1 MDPPACSSAHPFLP
15 MIYLRSILSGRS
27 CRTHPTADPWSLT
40 ALLLLAW
47 ACLPG
52 MLAAQ
57 PVLVELDTLPAYGAN
72 ACHEARDWLVHPG
85 DCRTTVYREGTR
97 DIVLSNGLVLRRWRI
112 YPGFATTH
120 VTLSSNGENFV
131 RGVKPEARLVLDGDT
146 VDIGGLQ
153 GQPEYAYLLPEWLDD
168 MTAPPDAFRLDAYEI
183 DSIPPLMPWK
193 QTRWIP
199 ATRFAATGR
208 RIHFHFSHPA
218 EKWKGIRVTIHYE
231 MYDGIPLVGKWISIQ
246 VEGRKAL
253 RLDHFTSEILAV
265 REEESAVDHGAGLL
279 TPNILVQSDYAFHDM
294 SSRFSNKTVH
304 WLPDPQYSSQVNYL
318 RQTPCLLA
326 VFPPIGPG
334 IVLSPGD
341 TFRTFRIWEL
351 FLDSH
356 DRERKG
362 LAERRMYR
370 ILSPWATENPIFM
383 HLTST
388 DPEVI
393 RSAVDQCAETG
404 FEMVILSFGSGF
416 NMEDTRPEN
425 IAKFKGLA
433 DYAHSKGI
441 QLGGYSLFSS
451 RRIDD
456 RNDCIHPQTGKPGG
470 AIFGNAPCLGSA
482 WGIEYLNHLRNF
494 LSKTGFDLLE
504 HDGPY
509 PGDLCA
515 SSGHPG
521 HEGLEDSQWQQ
532 WSMTV
537 EFYEWLREQGIYLN
551 APDWYFLNGSNKT
564 GIGYREVNW
573 SLPRERQLI
582 LGRQNIYDGTWTK
595 LPSMGWTFTP
605 LVEYH
610 GGGAAA
616 TLEPLSEHLDA
627 YLAHLWQNFGAGV
640 QSCYRGPRLYD
651 GPVVKEAV
659 VRVVDWYKQY
669 RDILNADVIHLR
681 RPDGQDWDGF
691 LHVDPQL
698 PVKGMAMLFN
708 PTDVPLSRSI
718 RLPLYY
724 TGLRENATVSL
735 GYSDRTAAL
744 FAESERQPLDA
755 AGSIRLDLVL
765 PARGWVAVRLTE

>member
-1 MDPPACSSAHPFLP
+1 MHHRRKFPFQ
-15 MIYLRSILSGRS
+15 RNR
-27 CRTHPTADPWSLT
+27 SLT
-40 ALLLLAW
+40 VGLLFTW
-47 ACLPG
+47 FG
-52 MLAAQ
+52 LAAQ
-57 PVLVELDTLPAYGAN
+57 AVLVDLDTLPAFGSA
-72 ACHEARDWLVHPG
+72 ACQERNDWLIHPS
-85 DCRTTVYREGTR
+85 DCQTAVFREGTR
-97 DIVLSNGLVLRRWRI
+97 DIILSNGLLLRRWHV

-120 VTLSSNGENFV
+120 VTLTANRENFV

-146 VDIGGLQ
+146 VNIGGLD
-153 GQPEYAYLLPEWLDD
+153 GQPEYAYLLPEWLDA
-168 MTAPPDAFRLDAYEI
+168 MTAPPDAFRLDAYDVEAVR
-183 DSIPPLMPWK
+183 PRLVWN
-193 QTRWIP
+193 QTRWS
-199 ATRFAATGR
+199 ATTQYPTSGK
-208 RIHFHFSHPA
+208 RINFHFSHPA
-218 EKWKGIRVTIHYE
+218 EKWSGIRVSVHYE
-231 MYDGIPLVGKWISIQ
+231 MYDGIPLLSKWISVQ
-246 VEGRKAL
+246 TEGRPPL
-253 RLDHFTSEILAV
+253 RIDHFTSEMLAV
-265 REEESAVDHGAGLL
+265 REEESSVDHGEGLM

-304 WLPDPQYSSQVNYL
+304 WMPDPQYSSQVNYL
-318 RQTPCLLA
+318 RQTPCLLQ

-334 IVLSPGD
+334 IILSPGD
-341 TFRTFRIWEL
+341 TFQTFRVWEL
-351 FLDSH
+351 FHDSH

-370 ILSPWATENPIFM
+370 TLTPWATENPIFM

-388 DPEVI
+388 DPAVI
-393 RSAVDQCAETG
+393 RSAIDQCAETG

-416 NMEDTRPEN
+416 DMEDTRPEH
-425 IAKFKGLA
+425 IARYKALA

-451 RRIDD
+451 RHIDD
-456 RNDCIHPQTGKPGG
+456 QNDCINPRTGQPGG
-470 AIFGNAPCLGSA
+470 AIFGNAPCLGST
-482 WGIEYLNHLRNF
+482 WGIRYLDQLRTF
-494 LSKTGFDLLE
+494 LAKTGFDLLE

-515 SSGHPG
+515 STKHPG
-521 HEGLEDSQWQQ
+521 HEGLADSQWQQ
-532 WSMTV
+532 WSLTDD
-537 EFYEWLREQGIYLN
+537 FYRWLREKGIYLN

-573 SLPRERQLI
+573 SLPRERQII

-659 VRVVDWYKQY
+659 IRVVQWYKKY
-669 RDILNADVIHLR
+669 RDILNADLLHLR

-691 LHVDPQL
+691 LHVDSRL

-708 PTDVPLSRSI
+708 PTATAITRNI

-724 TGLRENATVSL
+724 TGLRKQATLSL
-735 GYSDRTAAL
+735 GFSDRTDQM
-744 FAESERQPLDA
+744 FAESRIAQLDEQH
-755 AGSIRLDLVL
+755 GTDLEIQL
-765 PARGWVAVRLTE
+765 PARGWVVVRIE